1 MFNEQVYVDNE
12 LVDVSNYTSK
22 SGSTIVTFKDE
33 FLNKLAVG
41 KHNLKIKF
49 ADSGVAETQFAVV
62 SLNNTKITSNPQT
75 GDNIFVYGT
84 IMTISIIGIIS
95 TYVINRK
102 KFNNK

>member
-1 MFNEQVYVDNE
+1 MNSIDVLLISPPFWLNLDMPNMALPVLGAE
-12 LVDVSNYTSK
+12 L
-22 SGSTIVTFKDE
+22 
-33 FLNKLAVG
+33 A

-49 ADSGVAETQFAVV
+49 ADSGVAETKFAVV